1 MHVHQVSGPNAHQRN
16 AHRRVAAPLESPRA
30 GARRALTCGA
40 PTSPTA
46 ALSSPPPLPSASK
59 NSVVS
64 NPGQTPRRPRDGA
77 PPLAHADAPRHTRTG
92 NSAATRKPAP
102 HHRAAGGRPLRAL
115 ATISQ
120 QKTKRCKRQDAREQA
135 TARSLRAPF
144 ALRIHA
150 LIAAPL
156 FTRSIM
162 VCYSPMSSGP
172 ASRASVETRSVLC
185 VSRGKSTQSIATT
198 LCQQLYQDRYIVTV
212 SCNDSVLPL
221 PGGGTLAARDGEP
234 GRVAA
239 ELQQRACEMCVPRCA
254 PVP

>member
-1 MHVHQVSGPNAHQRN
+1 MHVHQVSGPNSHQRN

-46 ALSSPPPLPSASK
+46 ALSSPPPPPSASK

-64 NPGQTPRRPRDGA
+64 TPGQTPRRPRAGA
-77 PPLAHADAPRHTRTG
+77 PPLAHADAPRPTSTG

-150 LIAAPL
+150 LSAAPL

-162 VCYSPMSSGP
+162 VCYTPMSSGP

-185 VSRGKSTQSIATT
+185 VCLVENPR
-198 LCQQLYQDRYIVTV
+198 
-212 SCNDSVLPL
+212 NPL
-221 PGGGTLAARDGEP
+221 PPSPAT
-234 GRVAA
+234 
-239 ELQQRACEMCVPRCA
+239 VPASLRRNCIM
-254 PVP
+254 

>member
-1 MHVHQVSGPNAHQRN
+1 MWRADITDGSALFP
-16 AHRRVAAPLESPRA
+16 AA
-30 GARRALTCGA
+30 
-40 PTSPTA
+40 TA
-46 ALSSPPPLPSASK
+46 ICQQK

-64 NPGQTPRRPRDGA
+64 TPCQTSSRPRAGA
-77 PPLAHADAPRHTRTG
+77 PPLAHADAPRHTSTG

-135 TARSLRAPF
+135 TASSLRAPF

-150 LIAAPL
+150 LSAAPL

-185 VSRGKSTQSIATT
+185 VCLVENPRNPLPPPSASNCTR
-198 LCQQLYQDRYIVTV
+198 IVT
-212 SCNDSVLPL
+212 S
-221 PGGGTLAARDGEP
+221 
-234 GRVAA
+234 
-239 ELQQRACEMCVPRCA
+239 
-254 PVP
+254 